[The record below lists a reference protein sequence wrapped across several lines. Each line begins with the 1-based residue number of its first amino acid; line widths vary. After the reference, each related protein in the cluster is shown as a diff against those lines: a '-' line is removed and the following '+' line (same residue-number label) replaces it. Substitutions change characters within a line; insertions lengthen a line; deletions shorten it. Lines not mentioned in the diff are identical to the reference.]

1 MANYI
6 GFCKLPA
13 IPFLIDIV
21 IVSLNKEEGNQETS
35 NNGILEEPIPAELE
49 ITRLILTPK
58 VKEISNETKPGSL
71 WPGIN

>member
-49 ITRLILTPK
+49 ITRLIWTPK

-71 WPGIN
+71 